1 MFRKTNIITQ
11 ILVYQ
16 ESKAYFIFQ
25 KVQDFNLISKKNYF
39 HICFFDISLFY
50 IILIFLVV
58 LFFFTNKIVLDHEF
72 RSIKSIKSKA
82 ANSS

>member
-1 MFRKTNIITQ
+1 M
-11 ILVYQ
+11 LVYQ
-16 ESKAYFIFQ
+16 ESEAYFIFQ

-39 HICFFDISLFY
+39 HICFFDISLFNIY
-50 IILIFLVV
+50 NTFFFCCFI
-58 LFFFTNKIVLDHEF
+58 FFTNEIVLDNKF

>member
-1 MFRKTNIITQ
+1 M
-11 ILVYQ
+11 LVYQ
-16 ESKAYFIFQ
+16 ESEAFFIFQ

-39 HICFFDISLFY
+39 HICFFDISLY

-58 LFFFTNKIVLDHEF
+58 LFFFTNEIVLDHEF

>member
-1 MFRKTNIITQ
+1 M
-11 ILVYQ
+11 LVYQ
-16 ESKAYFIFQ
+16 ESEAYFIFQ

-39 HICFFDISLFY
+39 HIFFFDISLFN

-58 LFFFTNKIVLDHEF
+58 FIFFTNEIVLDHKF